1 MLSARLS
8 LRNADRLLART
19 ASATDLGPNRPAAEC
34 AGAVSQGNGLR
45 DDRAG
50 QKKTTV
56 GDVKEWGVML
66 AAIASFLSASL
77 P

>member
-1 MLSARLS
+1 MP
-8 LRNADRLLART
+8 LAPIVVDGCT
-19 ASATDLGPNRPAAEC
+19 GAETVHF
-34 AGAVSQGNGLR
+34 ANGLR
-45 DDRAG
+45 DGIAG

-66 AAIASFLSASL
+66 AEIASFLSASL